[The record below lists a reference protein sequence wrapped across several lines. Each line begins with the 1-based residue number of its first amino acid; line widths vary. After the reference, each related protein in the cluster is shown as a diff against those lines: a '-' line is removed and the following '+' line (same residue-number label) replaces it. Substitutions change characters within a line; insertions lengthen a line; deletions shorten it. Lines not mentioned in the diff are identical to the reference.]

1 MGLNRRELNMKPG
14 IPWSVKGIDG
24 RAREVAKD
32 AARAEGLTLG
42 EWLNQKILEAAEEDA
57 ELKARATRKK
67 VSSSVSRRSAGKQRQ
82 SVVAAESPVRDHDNA
97 VTRKLDELFE
107 RIASMQSAIPAVP
120 APAPAYQAV
129 PVETGA
135 SAQVMQ
141 RLIERIE
148 SGEQRTHASLDHL
161 GNRVER
167 LGERVEEIAERPLE
181 LKARDIPGF
190 SALEGA
196 VRNIVDHIAK
206 SEAQSRETMS
216 ALQNRLADIGGKVA
230 DTPKTEGI
238 SPEAV
243 AALEQRMVELASQVE
258 SLAGNADDKKLKQVF
273 EARIRE
279 LAERIDT
286 VRHSAEAL
294 GQKAEA
300 SASKA
305 ARQEAQAIEQ
315 RLAALVAEA
324 EDKLSVSGA
333 GDSRLAEIHA
343 EIGKLNNRFEE
354 IREQAATEQEVQA
367 LRAALEKLS
376 TRVEEAPGLE
386 PIAQIEQRIAE
397 LSQQLEVV
405 SQPAVDLQPQIGHL
419 EQRIQALD
427 NQFASSAAI
436 AQPDPQLA
444 GQLSH
449 IEQRL
454 AATEQQMGSL
464 GAIENSIQQLFA
476 SLEQSRAE
484 TRELIAGANAAEA
497 GSHPEGDAAP
507 SELKALQDGLAAVR
521 ANAEAADQR
530 TQETLEAV
538 HETLAQII
546 DKLGELDRGGPGA
559 AKDRSAG
566 IDDIAASA
574 AAAAAAMAAAGPA
587 VTPQQPAAQ
596 FSPFDDP
603 SSIAAGEVQLQPTAP
618 AAAATPVA
626 SSASA
631 GSGQHPASGS
641 NDWLSVVRAHMV
653 QQHGGAPAPAMAS
666 GPAAGPSAGHVDF
679 IAAARRAAAAAAPGS
694 PAGATLSTG
703 AGFGAV
709 PMHDVDD
716 SQQSRLASLLSRK
729 SQKGSGKTAGG
740 KDADSTSSRK
750 RLVLAALVLLTAVS
764 AYVVNSGGQS
774 PQPIQQSNLDRNNL
788 VQPAQPA
795 GQLQQSAGKADLPTN
810 AAPVMLPSPS
820 PSPVADASGLAVAAD
835 PITTASLPPAGS
847 DPMLSQQPS
856 SFGGAQGGTSIPVSQ
871 VEQLPEQIGT
881 SELREA
887 AMSGDARAQFIVAS
901 RYLEGRAIGRDHDAA
916 ARWYLRAA
924 NGGLSAAQYRIG
936 TLYERGSGVAQDKL
950 QAMSWYARA
959 AEQGNVKAMH
969 NLAVLSADAT
979 LGKPDMTRAAKW
991 FAAAAAHGLP
1001 DSQYNYAV
1009 LNERG
1014 LGVQKNANEAY
1025 KWYLLAARQG
1035 DRDAIKKAEA
1045 LKGQLDPATVSAIE
1059 SATGSWKAEPANR
1072 DANMVSVSE
1081 PSWGI
1086 EQPQQQASA
1095 GQAPVSSPMT
1105 AEPVQTLTA
1114 RDQVKLAQQLL
1125 AQKGFDPGVADGEM
1139 GSRTANAIRLYQLR
1153 NGLPVNGSVSKPLL
1167 EHLQRGTI

>member
-1 MGLNRRELNMKPG
+1 MKPG

-67 VSSSVSRRSAGKQRQ
+67 VSSSVSRRSAGRQRQ
-82 SVVAAESPVRDHDNA
+82 PDMPAASPVPEQDNA
-97 VTRKLDELFE
+97 VARKLDELFE
-107 RIASMQSAIPAVP
+107 RIASMQSASQP
-120 APAPAYQAV
+120 APAPAPVHQAL
-129 PVETGA
+129 PLETGA

-148 SGEQRTHASLDHL
+148 SGEQRTHESLDHL

-206 SEAQSRETMS
+206 SEAQTRETMS
-216 ALQNRLADIGGKVA
+216 SLQSRLADIGGKVSDA
-230 DTPKTEGI
+230 SREQAM

-243 AALEQRMVELASQVE
+243 AALEQRMADLARQVE
-258 SLAGNADDKKLKQVF
+258 TVAGSAGDQKLKQIF

-286 VRHSAEAL
+286 VRHSAEAF

-305 ARQEAQAIEQ
+305 AREEAQAIEQ

-324 EDKLSVSGA
+324 EDKLSVSGS
-333 GDSRLAEIHA
+333 GNSRLAEIHA

-354 IREQAATEQEVQA
+354 IREQVATEQEVQA
-367 LRAALEKLS
+367 LRSALEKLS
-376 TRVEEAPGLE
+376 VRVEEAPGLE
-386 PIAQIEQRIAE
+386 PIAQIEQRLAE
-397 LSQQLEVV
+397 LSQQLEAV

-419 EQRIQALD
+419 EQRIEALD
-427 NQFASSAAI
+427 NQFASSAATQ
-436 AQPDPQLA
+436 QPDPQLA
-444 GQLSH
+444 GQISQ

-454 AATEQQMGSL
+454 AATEQQLGSL
-464 GAIENSIQQLFA
+464 GTIENSIQQLFA

-484 TRELIAGANAAEA
+484 TRELIAGGSAAGTGSQPDGEA
-497 GSHPEGDAAP
+497 ASG
-507 SELKALQDGLAAVR
+507 ELKALQDGLAAVR

-546 DKLGELDRGGPGA
+546 DKLGELDRGGSTTGKTA
-559 AKDRSAG
+559 SAG
-566 IDDIAASA
+566 IDDLAASA
-574 AAAAAAMAAAGPA
+574 AAAAAAMAAAAPAPGPA
-587 VTPQQPAAQ
+587 EAPQQPAAE
-596 FSPFDDP
+596 FSPFEDP
-603 SSIAAGEVQLQPTAP
+603 SSIAAGEVPPQPAQPAP
-618 AAAATPVA
+618 PF
-626 SSASA
+626 ASA
-631 GSGQHPASGS
+631 GAAPHASSG
-641 NDWLSVVRAHMV
+641 NKDWLSVVRAHMV
-653 QQHGGAPAPAMAS
+653 QQHGDAPAPLMSTGQAT
-666 GPAAGPSAGHVDF
+666 GPSAGHVDF

-716 SQQSRLASLLSRK
+716 TQQSRLASLLSRK
-729 SQKGSGKTAGG
+729 SQKGSSKAAGG
-740 KDADSTSSRK
+740 KDVDSTSSRK

-774 PQPIQQSNLDRNNL
+774 PQPIQQSNLDRNDV
-788 VQPAQPA
+788 VQPVQPA
-795 GQLQQSAGKADLPTN
+795 GQLQQSAGKVDLPTN
-810 AAPVMLPSPS
+810 AAPVMLPTPA
-820 PSPVADASGLAVAAD
+820 PVAEASGPAVAAD
-835 PITTASLPPAGS
+835 PITTSSLPSAGS

-856 SFGGAQGGTSIPVSQ
+856 SLGAPLDATSTPVSQ
-871 VEQLPEQIGT
+871 VEQLPEQLGT
-881 SELREA
+881 AELREA

-901 RYLEGRAIGRDHDAA
+901 RYLEGRAIGRDHEAA

-950 QAMSWYARA
+950 QAMIWYAKA

-991 FAAAAAHGLP
+991 FGAAAAHGLP

-1059 SATGSWKAEPANR
+1059 TTIASWKPERANR
-1072 DANMVSVSE
+1072 DANMVSVTE
-1081 PSWGI
+1081 PAWGI

-1095 GQAPVSSPMT
+1095 GQAPAQPPMN

-1125 AQKGFDPGVADGEM
+1125 AQKGFDPGTADGEM

>member
-1 MGLNRRELNMKPG
+1 MKPG

-57 ELKARATRKK
+57 DLKARATRKK
-67 VSSSVSRRSAGKQRQ
+67 AASSVTRRSSGKQRP
-82 SVVAAESPVRDHDNA
+82 SAAKAEVQARDQDQDNA

-107 RIASMQSAIPAVP
+107 RIASMQSAASQPAQPAAVYQP
-120 APAPAYQAV
+120 APV
-129 PVETGA
+129 DTGA

-161 GNRVER
+161 GDRVER
-167 LGERVEEIAERPLE
+167 LGERVEEIAERPLDI
-181 LKARDIPGF
+181 KAREIPGF
-190 SALEGA
+190 QALEGA

-206 SEAQSRETMS
+206 SEAQSRETMT
-216 ALQNRLADIGGKVA
+216 ALQTRLADISGQVA
-230 DTPKTEGI
+230 SPAKEQGI

-243 AALEQRMVELASQVE
+243 AALEQRMAELARQVE
-258 SLAGNADDKKLKQVF
+258 TVAGGADDKKLKQIF

-294 GQKAEA
+294 GQKAAATA
-300 SASKA
+300 SQA
-305 ARQEAQAIEQ
+305 ARKEAQAIEK
-315 RLAALVAEA
+315 RLATLVAEA
-324 EDKLSVSGA
+324 EDKLSAPGGS
-333 GDSRLAEIHA
+333 DSRLAEIHA

-376 TRVEEAPGLE
+376 TRVEEAPGIE

-397 LSQQLEVV
+397 LSQQLETVA
-405 SQPAVDLQPQIGHL
+405 QPAMDLQPQIGHL

-427 NQFASSAAI
+427 SQFASTAAA
-436 AQPDPQLA
+436 AQPDPELA
-444 GQLSH
+444 GH
-449 IEQRL
+449 INQIEHRL
-454 AATEQQMGSL
+454 AATEQQLGSL

-484 TRELIAGANAAEA
+484 TRELIAGASAAGGA
-497 GSHPEGDAAP
+497 GDASHEGEEAA
-507 SELKALQDGLAAVR
+507 SGELKALQDGLAAVR

-530 TQETLEAV
+530 TQETMEAV

-546 DKLGELDRGGPGA
+546 DKLGELDRGGRA
-559 AKDRSAG
+559 AGNGHDAG
-566 IDDIAASA
+566 VDDIAASA
-574 AAAAAAMAAAGPA
+574 AAAAAAMAAASQPNKLEPSASDAGHVA
-587 VTPQQPAAQ
+587 SAQQSEAE

-603 SSIAAGEVQLQPTAP
+603 SSIAAGETPPQPAAP
-618 AAAATPVA
+618 AAGP
-626 SSASA
+626 SA
-631 GSGQHPASGS
+631 QPAPG
-641 NDWLSVVRAHMV
+641 NGDWLSVVRAHMV
-653 QQHGGAPAPAMAS
+653 QHHGGAPAPAM
-666 GPAAGPSAGHVDF
+666 PAAQASGPSAGHVDF

-694 PAGATLSTG
+694 PAGATLSAG

-709 PMHDVDD
+709 PMDDGID

-729 SQKGSGKTAGG
+729 GQKGAAKGTGG
-740 KDADSTSSRK
+740 KDAESSSSRK

-764 AYVVNSGGQS
+764 AYVVNSGSQS
-774 PQPIQQSNLDRNNL
+774 PQPIQQSSLQQNGFAQQAQP
-788 VQPAQPA
+788 VQP
-795 GQLQQSAGKADLPTN
+795 LQQTAGKVDMPVN
-810 AAPVMLPSPS
+810 AAPVILPSPAAQ
-820 PSPVADASGLAVAAD
+820 PVAEAPAGAVAAD
-835 PITTASLPPAGS
+835 PITTASLPSASS

-856 SFGGAQGGTSIPVSQ
+856 SPVAPLAAPASPVSQ
-871 VEQLPEQIGT
+871 VEQLPEQIGAE
-881 SELREA
+881 ELRQA
-887 AMSGDARAQFIVAS
+887 ALNGDAKAQFIVAS
-901 RYLEGRAIGRDHDAA
+901 RYLEGRSIGRDHEAA

-936 TLYERGSGVAQDKL
+936 TLYERGSGVQQDKL
-950 QAMSWYARA
+950 QAMSWYAKA
-959 AEQGNVKAMH
+959 AGQGNVKAMH

-979 LGKPDMTRAAKW
+979 IGKPDMARAARW
-991 FAAAAAHGLP
+991 FGAAAAHGLP

-1045 LKGQLDPATVSAIE
+1045 LKGQLDPATVAAIE
-1059 SATGSWKAEPANR
+1059 TATGSWKPEPANR
-1072 DANMVSVSE
+1072 DANMVSVTE

-1086 EQPQQQASA
+1086 EQPQQQALA
-1095 GQAPVSSPMT
+1095 AQAPAQPPMN
-1105 AEPVQTLTA
+1105 AQPVQTLTA
-1114 RDQVKLAQQLL
+1114 KDQVKLAQQLL
-1125 AQKGFDPGVADGEM
+1125 AQKGFDPGTADGEM

>member
-82 SVVAAESPVRDHDNA
+82 PGVPADNQVPEQDNA
-97 VTRKLDELFE
+97 VARKLDELFE
-107 RIASMQSAIPAVP
+107 RIASMQSASQP
-120 APAPAYQAV
+120 APAAAPVHQAA
-129 PVETGA
+129 PLETGA

-148 SGEQRTHASLDHL
+148 LGEQRTHASLDQL

-167 LGERVEEIAERPLE
+167 LGERVEEIAERPLD

-206 SEAQSRETMS
+206 SEAQSRETMAS
-216 ALQNRLADIGGKVA
+216 LQSRLADIGGKVS
-230 DTPKTEGI
+230 DTSRQQGMA
-238 SPEAV
+238 PEAV
-243 AALEQRMVELASQVE
+243 AALEQRMADLARQVE
-258 SLAGNADDKKLKQVF
+258 SVAGNADDQKLKQIF

-286 VRHSAEAL
+286 VRHSAEAF

-305 ARQEAQAIEQ
+305 AREEAQAIEQ

-324 EDKLSVSGA
+324 EDKLSVSGS

-354 IREQAATEQEVQA
+354 IREQVATEQEVQA

-376 TRVEEAPGLE
+376 VRVEEAPGQE

-397 LSQQLEVV
+397 LSQQLEAV

-419 EQRIQALD
+419 EQRIEALD
-427 NQFASSAAI
+427 NQFASSAA
-436 AQPDPQLA
+436 AQQPDPQLA
-444 GQLSH
+444 SQIRQ

-454 AATEQQMGSL
+454 AATEQQLGSL
-464 GAIENSIQQLFA
+464 GTIENSIQQLFA

-484 TRELIAGANAAEA
+484 TRELIAGGSAAGT
-497 GSHPEGDAAP
+497 GSHPEGEAA
-507 SELKALQDGLAAVR
+507 SGELKALQDGLAAVR

-546 DKLGELDRGGPGA
+546 DKLGELDRGG
-559 AKDRSAG
+559 DRTGKTASAG
-566 IDDIAASA
+566 VDDIAASA
-574 AAAAAAMAAAGPA
+574 AAAAAAMAAAAAPA
-587 VTPQQPAAQ
+587 AAPQQPAAE
-596 FSPFDDP
+596 FSPFEDP
-603 SSIAAGEVQLQPTAP
+603 SSIAAGEVAPQP
-618 AAAATPVA
+618 ATPVPPF
-626 SSASA
+626 ASA
-631 GSGQHPASGS
+631 GAAQHASSGN

-653 QQHGGAPAPAMAS
+653 QQHGNAPAPLMAS
-666 GPAAGPSAGHVDF
+666 GQATGPGAGHVDF

-709 PMHDVDD
+709 PMHDADD

-729 SQKGSGKTAGG
+729 SQKGTGKTAGA

-764 AYVVNSGGQS
+764 AYVVNSGDQS
-774 PQPIQQSNLDRNNL
+774 PQPIQQSNLDRSDV
-788 VQPAQPA
+788 VQPVQPA
-795 GQLQQSAGKADLPTN
+795 GQLQQSAGKVDLPAN
-810 AAPVMLPSPS
+810 AAPVMLPSPA
-820 PSPVADASGLAVAAD
+820 PAPAPAPVAEASGLAIAAD
-835 PITTASLPPAGS
+835 PITTASLPSAGS

-856 SFGGAQGGTSIPVSQ
+856 SLGAPLGGTSTPVSQ
-871 VEQLPEQIGT
+871 VEQLPEQLGT
-881 SELREA
+881 AELREA

-901 RYLEGRAIGRDHDAA
+901 RYLEGRAIGRDHEAA

-950 QAMSWYARA
+950 QAMSWYAKA

-1045 LKGQLDPATVSAIE
+1045 LKGQLDTATVSAIE
-1059 SATGSWKAEPANR
+1059 TTIGSWKPEPANR
-1072 DANMVSVSE
+1072 DANMVSVTE
-1081 PSWGI
+1081 PAWGI

-1095 GQAPVSSPMT
+1095 GQAPAQSPMN

-1114 RDQVKLAQQLL
+1114 KDQVKLAQQLL
-1125 AQKGFDPGVADGEM
+1125 AQKGFDPGAADGEM